1 MTQRDDKACL
11 ASVLQRLIEKCPHKA
26 RLIELVYW
34 SEEPDLA
41 EVMRHYVALT
51 PELRATLHA
60 FLILVQGEP
69 GAAGVKITAN
79 GEMSFSSPAVAE
91 LARKVVE
98 PDGLRPFLH

>member
-1 MTQRDDKACL
+1 MTERNDKAGL
-11 ASVLQRLIEKCPHKA
+11 NEVLRRLIEKCQHKA

-41 EVMRHYVALT
+41 EVMRHYVELS
-51 PELRATLHA
+51 PELRATLFA
-60 FLILVQGEP
+60 FLVLVKGEP

-91 LARKVVE
+91 LARKIVE
-98 PDGLRPFLH
+98 PDPLRPFLH